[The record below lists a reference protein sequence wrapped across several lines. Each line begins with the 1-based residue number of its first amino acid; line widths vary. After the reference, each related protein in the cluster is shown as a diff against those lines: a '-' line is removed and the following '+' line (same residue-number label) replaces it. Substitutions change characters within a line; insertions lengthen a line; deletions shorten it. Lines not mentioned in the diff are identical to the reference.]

1 MKVSVIVRTCN
12 RPAFLK
18 QALAS
23 IQLQTYTNWEVLIF
37 DDAGSKENFEIYN
50 WFKSKNSD
58 KRVLY
63 LTTKESYDMFQNSW
77 FIAPD
82 LSLGEIMVRLDD
94 DDILNDDTLE
104 FLVDV
109 FNTNPELDFTYGSSI
124 FFNNNEL
131 IKVVETKNT
140 FEHEKTRAMWAGY
153 TIPNNHPWTEPWA
166 FVGDYFSEPQ
176 HYTSIIHAAKANQL
190 SIYHTY
196 ALRTNSVKKVKDK
209 ITLTSYF
216 VDDLEF
222 LGSLDYLGLGHNSI
236 KKILCFVRTH
246 DEGRVSDYNKEVKG
260 QTMYQENFRIR
271 DKVDYLRPSEFL
283 SKIIPIN
290 NTDNIN
296 NGISES
302 IINKFNRITQSITDI
317 ISH

>member
-12 RPAFLK
+12 RPEFLK

-37 DDAGSKENFEIYN
+37 DDAGSDVNFQIYN
-50 WFKSKNSD
+50 WFKGNNAD

-63 LTTKESYDMFQNSW
+63 LTTKERYDLFQNSW
-77 FIAPD
+77 FIGPD
-82 LSLGEIMVRLDD
+82 ISLGEIMVRLDD
-94 DDILNDDTLE
+94 DDILTSDALE
-104 FLVDV
+104 FLVDI
-109 FNTNPELDFTYGSSI
+109 FKTNPELDFTYGSSI

-131 IKVVETKNT
+131 VKVVETKNT

-153 TIPNNHPWTEPWA
+153 TIPNNQPWTEPWA
-166 FVGDYFSEPQ
+166 FIGEYFSEPQ

-196 ALRTNSVKKVKDK
+196 ALRTESVKKVKDK

-222 LGSLDYLGLGHNSI
+222 LGSLDYLGLGHNAI

-246 DEGRVSDYNKEVKG
+246 DEGRVSDYNKEVNG

-271 DKVDYLRPSEFL
+271 DKVDYLRPSGFL
-283 SKIIPIN
+283 SKIIPIQN
-290 NTDNIN
+290 SENYN
-296 NGISES
+296 NGVCQDIT
-302 IINKFNRITQSITDI
+302 NKFIDLNQKIHTIIT
-317 ISH
+317 H